1 MQELFN
7 LRHASARNIIERM
20 FGILK
25 NRFTI
30 LKHNPDLAPD
40 IQACLP
46 PALVAVH
53 NIICDY
59 DRDDLDDL
67 LDDEEFADQNFDELD
82 LQIMKE
88 SWQTVHQ
95 DGLKREMLM
104 QGGMKW
110 LKLCG
115 SSIRQCSQVE
125 EKYDITLTFTT
136 D

>member
-40 IQACLP
+40 IQARLP

-53 NIICDY
+53 NIIRDY

-82 LQIMKE
+82 LQPDNE
-88 SWQTVHQ
+88 GELA
-95 DGLKREMLM
+95 DGPPRRAEKRDADARRDEMAEAMWIQYQAVLASR
-104 QGGMKW
+104 GE
-110 LKLCG
+110 
-115 SSIRQCSQVE
+115 I
-125 EKYDITLTFTT
+125 
-136 D
+136 